1 MPSPPPHLAVFATR
15 LATLLPLLAAI
26 LPDRCHLCRPQRE
39 MSSSRGPQT
48 GLNSRLERRT
58 PQTTKSKSGK
68 NGNVHHSSQHCP
80 PPLQAR
86 IHPPAGRHRTHRHTS
101 WQSTRHACLAR
112 QAGDTITL
120 DASCFFETRA
130 TGTPSPCPCHPHVRS
145 DSPCPASAPLSRRR
159 YDGTQWHKSSE
170 RDPVRRRAKDGSLNT
185 LACHP
190 SSIPYI
196 RSDLDSSPTPPIWHG
211 EAPLAAHRVRGR
223 VVRTP
228 RDHLS

>member
-1 MPSPPPHLAVFATR
+1 
-15 LATLLPLLAAI
+15 
-26 LPDRCHLCRPQRE
+26 
-39 MSSSRGPQT
+39 MSSSREAQT
-48 GLNSRLERRT
+48 ALNSRLERRT
-58 PQTTKSKSGK
+58 PQTTKCKSGK

-170 RDPVRRRAKDGSLNT
+170 RDPIP
-185 LACHP
+185 HP
-190 SSIPYI
+190 F
-196 RSDLDSSPTPPIWHG
+196 PTSVPTWILHQH
-211 EAPLAAHRVRGR
+211 AAHLARRGS
-223 VVRTP
+223 P
-228 RDHLS
+228 RRIQSEGPGGEDSPRSPVIEGETRRFAR